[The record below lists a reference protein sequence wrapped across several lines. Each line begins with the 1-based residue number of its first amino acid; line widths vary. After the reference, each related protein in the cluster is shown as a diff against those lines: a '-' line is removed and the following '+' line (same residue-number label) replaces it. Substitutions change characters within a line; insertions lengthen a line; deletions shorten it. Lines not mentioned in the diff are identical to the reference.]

1 MANVYSSR
9 RKVNR
14 DKSIMI
20 LRFFSLP
27 GGILTVPD
35 QVSDEELVLDPSHL
49 TWSKGSPFGEEL
61 YRKDKYWT
69 GHRWQDGRPQ
79 HSSFLS
85 SEAMFAFD
93 HAFSHCAFAAFGG
106 SQSLSA
112 AKTTEHLPSR
122 LQVGIHGKYY
132 QLCCRTIEAFI
143 DASILYKRRELRRN
157 QSGMVNESVFLIPYL
172 TKIPHHSTKSTVIT
186 GNNT

>member
-9 RKVNR
+9 RKVNP

-49 TWSKGSPFGEEL
+49 TWSKNYTEKTNTGLVTGDKTVDHNTQVFFLAKPCSPL
-61 YRKDKYWT
+61 T
-69 GHRWQDGRPQ
+69 
-79 HSSFLS
+79 
-85 SEAMFAFD
+85 M
-93 HAFSHCAFAAFGG
+93 CAFAAFGG

-157 QSGMVNESVFLIPYL
+157 QSCMVNVFLIPYL
-172 TKIPHHSTKSTVIT
+172 TKIPYHSTKSTVIT